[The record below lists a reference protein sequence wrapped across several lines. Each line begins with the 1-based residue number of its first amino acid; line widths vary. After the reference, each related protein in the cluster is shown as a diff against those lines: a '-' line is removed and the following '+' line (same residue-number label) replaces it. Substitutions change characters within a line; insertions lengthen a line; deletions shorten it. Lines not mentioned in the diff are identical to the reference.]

1 MKIRKAVMRDVKHI
15 HKLINGFAAEQV
27 MLPRSLNEIYENVRD
42 FFVFEDE
49 DGLDAGVDKVGSQL
63 GGVGAAAAQMPLIG
77 ACALHVLWE
86 DLAEVKS
93 LAVARALQKKGAGRA
108 LIERCLTE
116 ARQLGI
122 KRVFSLT
129 YVPGFFQHLGF
140 READKS
146 SLPHKIWGD
155 CLHCPK
161 FPECDENAVI
171 IDIDG

>member
-15 HKLINGFAAEQV
+15 HKLINGFAAEQA

-42 FFVFEDE
+42 FFVYEE
-49 DGLDAGVDKVGSQL
+49 EGGAGEVGSQ
-63 GGVGAAAAQMPLIG
+63 PPISG

-93 LAVARALQKKGAGRA
+93 LAVAKALQKKGAGRA
-108 LIERCLTE
+108 LIDRCLAE
-116 ARQLGI
+116 ARELGI

-129 YVPGFFQHLGF
+129 YVPGFFQHMGF
-140 READKS
+140 READKA

>member
-1 MKIRKAVMRDVKHI
+1 MKIRKALMRDVKHI

-42 FFVFEDE
+42 FFVCEQE
-49 DGLDAGVDKVGSQL
+49 GGTEAGVDEA
-63 GGVGAAAAQMPLIG
+63 GAPLFG
-77 ACALHVLWE
+77 AGALHVLWE

-93 LAVARALQKKGAGRA
+93 LAVAKAHQKNGAGRA

-116 ARQLGI
+116 ARELGI

-129 YVPGFFQHLGF
+129 YVPGFFQHMGF
-140 READKS
+140 READKA

-161 FPECDENAVI
+161 FPDCDENAVI
-171 IDIDG
+171 IDIHG

>member
-42 FFVFEDE
+42 FFVYVE
-49 DGLDAGVDKVGSQL
+49 DGGDDAADTQL
-63 GGVGAAAAQMPLIG
+63 SG

-86 DLAEVKS
+86 DLAEIKS
-93 LAVARALQKKGAGRA
+93 LAVAKAHQKKGAGGE
-108 LIERCLTE
+108 LLDRCLTE
-116 ARQLGI
+116 ARELGI

-129 YVPGFFQHLGF
+129 YVPGFFHRTGF
-140 READKS
+140 RDADKA